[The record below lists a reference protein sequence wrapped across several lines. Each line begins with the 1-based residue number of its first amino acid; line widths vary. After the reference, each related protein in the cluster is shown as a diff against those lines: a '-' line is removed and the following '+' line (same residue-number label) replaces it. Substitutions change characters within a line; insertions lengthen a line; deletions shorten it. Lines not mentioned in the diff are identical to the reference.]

1 MGDGWQGVGTAAYP
15 SWTTHNPPSTRPTPR
30 IVTRRGEHWRT
41 EAGGATQ
48 TQCLTLCLIGLT
60 LSQASSGATLERQ
73 GWLPTRDHCCRAACA
88 TRQAGTHGGWGD
100 GAPSTLGTVP
110 WGRIPWGRCR

>member
-73 GWLPTRDHCCRAACA
+73 GGDPPVSIVAVLRARPAKQAPT
-88 TRQAGTHGGWGD
+88 GGGVT
-100 GAPSTLGTVP
+100 GP
-110 WGRIPWGRCR
+110 WGRYP

>member
-1 MGDGWQGVGTAAYP
+1 MGEGWQGVGTAAYP

-60 LSQASSGATLERQ
+60 LSQASSGATLERRGGYPPVSIVAVLRARPAEQ
-73 GWLPTRDHCCRAACA
+73 APTGGG
-88 TRQAGTHGGWGD
+88 GTPI
-100 GAPSTLGTVP
+100 ALGMVPQVP
-110 WGRIPWGRCR
+110 WEQYPWYP